1 MSRIELHIGT
11 VKKVDTQGLTI
22 EEWCQRECEKLGVTE
37 LTYGN
42 SNYLEVLADITK
54 YNRFLKIKDKLY
66 EITDAEYEDDDIYE
80 MYPNEDGSYSYVMR
94 FYNGGTCLS
103 ECLEW
108 GLNEK

>member
-42 SNYLEVLADITK
+42 SNYFEVLADITK
-54 YNRFLKIKDKLY
+54 YNKFLKIKDKLY
-66 EITDAEYEDDDIYE
+66 EITDVEYEDDDIYE

-108 GLNEK
+108 KLNEE